1 MLRSHLVSRLAPTL
15 VVSSLALSAC
25 GKKAEPTPT
34 PAPTAPAPTP
44 TPDTAPAPTPDTT
57 EPTTDTAEPT
67 ADTAAPTP
75 DTAAPT
81 PDTAAT
87 PGAPTQAESPD
98 LASFAY
104 GARVVSQSPAESEPQ
119 PAWLLLDERPD
130 TWFGGTDEQRTNV
143 SAIIELAAPARLAQL
158 GVAFD
163 VDEIHAKDLPDG
175 LTLEVSAS
183 ADGPWQLVTT
193 HTPPAVKHNHLVA
206 PDPAVTARYIRVTMP
221 RRLAENYQG
230 PLVGELIAHG
240 TFTDTIPPLPSP
252 VGTWN
257 GGWLLPTFELAEI
270 NGKLVGCFVDDGT
283 PLSATT
289 EGRTLTLRWKS
300 ESSTHI
306 AMLVP
311 DNNALAGSPASPGLL
326 RGWRS
331 QVQTFTGQDAGDTGL
346 SPVEKIDAAPSPCI
360 AALKGE
366 SAPKSEIET
375 ALEKGEKAIVYSI
388 LFDFDSDRIRP
399 ESKPILDEIA
409 KILER
414 HPDWKLDI
422 AGHTDSVGSD
432 TYNLTLSE
440 RRAKS
445 TITALIERGIA
456 ADRLSAQGLGEG
468 APLVSNDTAPGRA
481 QNRRVEL
488 TRK

>member
-25 GKKAEPTPT
+25 GKKADPTPT
-34 PAPTAPAPTP
+34 PAPTAPAPAPDAAAPTP
-44 TPDTAPAPTPDTT
+44 TPDTAPTPDTT
-57 EPTTDTAEPT
+57 ESTPDTTES
-67 ADTAAPTP
+67 TP

-143 SAIIELAAPARLAQL
+143 SAIIELAAPAKIAQL

-183 ADGPWQLVTT
+183 ADGPWQLVVT
-193 HTPPAVKHNHLVA
+193 HTPPAVKHTHLVA

-230 PLVGELIAHG
+230 PLVGELIVHG

-300 ESSTHI
+300 EASTHI

-311 DNNALAGSPASPGLL
+311 DNKNWLA
-326 RGWRS
+326 
-331 QVQTFTGQDAGDTGL
+331 QVQTFTSQAGGDTGL
-346 SPVEKIDAAPSPCI
+346 SPVEKIDATPSPCI